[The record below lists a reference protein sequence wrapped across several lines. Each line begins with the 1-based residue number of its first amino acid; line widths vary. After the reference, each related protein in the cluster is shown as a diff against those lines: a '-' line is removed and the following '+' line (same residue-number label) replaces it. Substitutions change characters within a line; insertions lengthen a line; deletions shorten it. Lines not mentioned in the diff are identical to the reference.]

1 MNSMFPGHGRRDGGH
16 DAGGGAA
23 DKNYRPGPRDYNRPV
38 HNITQDQDLSTW
50 PHPLRWAYWVLVV
63 AAVIMLVSGM
73 VGIFGGGGVQ
83 VEPSDSRIA
92 EYVRSNR
99 LFVSAFNIIGAI
111 ILALFSAQL
120 ATGSKWARR
129 IISVVIA
136 ITLFFNIAAL
146 ARGIGGLGLLF
157 IAVTLLIAVVL
168 LFRPQSNRFIAHR
181 SLHGRN

>member
-120 ATGSKWARR
+120 ATDRSGR
-129 IISVVIA
+129 
-136 ITLFFNIAAL
+136 AAL
-146 ARGIGGLGLLF
+146 FPLSSQLPSFSIL
-157 IAVTLLIAVVL
+157 
-168 LFRPQSNRFIAHR
+168 RPWRLALAGSAFCS
-181 SLHGRN
+181 SL